1 MVMKK
6 GFVCVCDSFSFKG
19 SVQCG
24 SGIVVHD
31 CKNHGNPA
39 LSQSLRSQ
47 ITDGSAIR
55 VENHC
60 EAVPTAP
67 HVHCWHVCRT
77 QQSCDQKRAA
87 YFRRHPCVQ
96 LTIAAITVPCISME
110 SGQVCPWKHPPWT
123 ARRASAMS
131 GSPCANATSAV
142 YLHTGCRLRTCN
154 QHRNS
159 STRSEFGSK
168 K

>member
-67 HVHCWHVCRT
+67 HVHCWHVCQT

-110 SGQVCPWKHPPWT
+110 SRPLAAPSVDGPP
-123 ARRASAMS
+123 
-131 GSPCANATSAV
+131 
-142 YLHTGCRLRTCN
+142 RLRDERQPVRKCRVRSVSE
-154 QHRNS
+154 HRLQIAHLQP
-159 STRSEFGSK
+159 TP
-168 K
+168 